1 MYHQGHHTGSVVS
14 RLFKTAGVLLLL
26 LGSVPA
32 ATGQPV
38 DSLRVLW
45 LGNSYTY
52 SNDLP
57 QLTADLAAAASKTLI
72 NDSNT
77 PGGYTLAGHST
88 NATTLGL
95 IAQGGW
101 DYVVLQEQS
110 QIPTI
115 PYWREH
121 SMYPAARLLD
131 SLIVQNGAAT
141 MFFMTW
147 GREFGG
153 QQCIDDYCSPDFVDF
168 FHMQD
173 SLASAYRRIA
183 EELEAGLSPVGEGWA
198 LARQTNPLADLWSG
212 DHSHPSLEGS
222 YLAACVFYY
231 VLFGESPVGLGYTG
245 GLSQQ
250 LAEFY
255 QQIAAGLLEAVV
267 RDSAPPPDFSLPEI
281 RPNPFNPVTTI
292 RFRLP
297 ASAPVRLAVYNLRGQ
312 LVRLLA
318 DRSLPAGWQEVRFDG
333 SGLPGGVYFC
343 DLRVGNRQ
351 LSRRM
356 LLLK

>member
-1 MYHQGHHTGSVVS
+1 MQAEFSEVKVVTAIPAATTALPRHSVAGSSTKGYEMYHQGHHTGSVVS

-173 SLASAYRRIA
+173 SLASAYRRWVK
-183 EELEAGLSPVGEGWA
+183 AGRWHGRRIPWRTSGPGITATPPWKDPTWPPVFSIMCCSARVRSASVIPAVCRSSWLNSTSRLPPGCWKRLSGT
-198 LARQTNPLADLWSG
+198 ARRRPTS
-212 DHSHPSLEGS
+212 
-222 YLAACVFYY
+222 AC
-231 VLFGESPVGLGYTG
+231 
-245 GLSQQ
+245 
-250 LAEFY
+250 
-255 QQIAAGLLEAVV
+255 
-267 RDSAPPPDFSLPEI
+267 RRSAPTRSI
-281 RPNPFNPVTTI
+281 R
-292 RFRLP
+292 
-297 ASAPVRLAVYNLRGQ
+297 
-312 LVRLLA
+312 
-318 DRSLPAGWQEVRFDG
+318 
-333 SGLPGGVYFC
+333 
-343 DLRVGNRQ
+343 
-351 LSRRM
+351 
-356 LLLK
+356 